1 MRVMAMTVSKFG
13 GDWPPVVAVALELH
27 RRGHEVS
34 VMGDAVVLEAIRDSG
49 LVGIEWPEDL
59 LPQRFIEDA
68 APDDD
73 SHEIFEAWAQS
84 VESLGA
90 SVARQTRAEVLLGA
104 LLGVVVTNAVAQRAQ
119 VPWVFINP
127 AYYVGPS
134 PARPIALDQPQ
145 MADTFERTL
154 LPAAA
159 HAELVLHGTDPA
171 FDLVPVDL
179 PTHHHNVGPLL
190 WTPPAQIPAFVT
202 DDGPP
207 WALVSLS
214 TMPMADEADLAN
226 AAVAALLEHDV
237 RILLTGTE
245 ARSTLTDDMT
255 SDAVHVEP
263 FVPHDAVMERAA
275 LFISHGG
282 HGGVMRAMLHGVP
295 MVLVP
300 FGRDQDG
307 VGYRAERLGIAKV
320 VPRDVLSLDSV
331 AEAINAVLTDP
342 SIAAE
347 SQRVSARLAA
357 MSPATESARLIEA
370 AFG

>member
-1 MRVMAMTVSKFG
+1 MLAMTVSKFG

-27 RRGHEVS
+27 RRGHGVS
-34 VMGDAVVLEAIRDSG
+34 VMGDAVVLEAIKDSG

-59 LPQRFIEDA
+59 LPQKFFQDA
-68 APDDD
+68 APDDSFD
-73 SHEIFEAWAQS
+73 EILEAWAQGA
-84 VESLGA
+84 ESHGA
-90 SVARQTRAEVLLGA
+90 AVARQTRAEVLLGA

-119 VPWVFINP
+119 VPWVFVNP
-127 AYYVGPS
+127 AYYVGPN
-134 PARPIALDQPQ
+134 PARPIAVDQPQ
-145 MADTFERTL
+145 MADEFERTL
-154 LPAAA
+154 LPAIA
-159 HAELVLHGTDPA
+159 HAELMLHGTDPA
-171 FDLVPVDL
+171 FDIIPVDL
-179 PTHHHNVGPLL
+179 PAHHHYVGPLL
-190 WTPPAQIPAFVT
+190 WAPPAQTPAFVT

-207 WALVSLS
+207 WVLVSLS

-237 RILLTGTE
+237 RILVTGTE
-245 ARSTLTDDMT
+245 ARSVLTDDVT

-275 LFISHGG
+275 LFVSHGG

-307 VGYRAERLGIAKV
+307 VGYRAERLGIARV
-320 VPRDVLSLDSV
+320 VPRDALSVDSV
-331 AEAINAVLTDP
+331 AEAINTVLTDP
-342 SIAAE
+342 AFAAA
-347 SQRVSARLAA
+347 SQRVSVRVAA